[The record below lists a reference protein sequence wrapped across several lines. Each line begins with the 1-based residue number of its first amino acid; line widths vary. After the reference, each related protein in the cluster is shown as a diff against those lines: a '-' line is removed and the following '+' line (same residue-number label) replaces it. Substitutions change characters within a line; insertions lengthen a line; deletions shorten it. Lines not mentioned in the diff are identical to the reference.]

1 MTQSHQ
7 TSGKAPLEKK
17 RIGDTFVDNGLIS
30 RKQLNRALQEQNR
43 KGGHLG
49 SIMIEMGFISIDDL
63 LDFLSGQSGFPAV
76 NLYETDISKDV
87 LELLPREKI
96 QALKVLPISADE
108 NTLTLAMI
116 NPHDFET
123 VSEIGFSLAKK
134 IIPVIIPSFMMEA
147 VRNVLLADPAGGLS
161 GKLIKKMVD
170 ATHQKIGRTA
180 PLIALLQ
187 YVSQSKAND
196 LLLSAGAPPA
206 LKIGN
211 EVKRLTMPPLTPDDC
226 EQYARNLLS
235 EEEWATFE
243 QKNDCGIA
251 ITYPK
256 LGRFRANVFRQRNS
270 IAIALRNLPESIPSL
285 SDLNLP
291 EWLKA
296 YALRPQGLILI
307 GGPAGHGKSTTMCAL
322 VDIINNNRRCN
333 ILTLEDPVEFL
344 HKHKM
349 SNVNQRE
356 VGRDT
361 ESFNEGLRNVFRQA
375 PDVIVIGEM
384 RDTESMA
391 IAMRAA
397 STGHLV
403 LSTIHANN
411 STTVIETIIN
421 SFEPHRQSL
430 IRMMLADC
438 LLLCLSQRLLP
449 LKDGRGRIL
458 ALEKL
463 INSHRIRNRIRE
475 EKTHYIRSQM
485 QAGSKDYVS
494 LDVALAELYKKGAV
508 NLEDAV
514 IFAEDDMFFR
524 EMATGKKQ

>member
-1 MTQSHQ
+1 MTLPPRS
-7 TSGKAPLEKK
+7 TGKAPHGKK

-30 RKQLNRALQEQNR
+30 KEQLQQALQKQTR
-43 KGGHLG
+43 GGGHLG
-49 SIMIEMGFISIDDL
+49 SLLIEMGFISLDDL
-63 LDFLSGQSGFPAV
+63 LDFLSKQSGFPAI
-76 NLYETDISKDV
+76 NLYEVNIGRDLLKLISKEK
-87 LELLPREKI
+87 LHGFQILP
-96 QALKVLPISADE
+96 VSADE
-108 NTLTLAMI
+108 NTVTLAMI

-123 VSEIGFSLAKK
+123 VSEIGFLLGKK
-134 IIPVIIPSFMMEA
+134 VKPVIVPSFMMEA
-147 VRNVLLADPAGGLS
+147 VRKVLLAEPAGGLS

-170 ATHQKIGRTA
+170 ATRQKIGKAT
-180 PLIALLQ
+180 PLLAMLQ
-187 YVSQSKAND
+187 YISKSKAND
-196 LLLSAGAPPA
+196 LLLTAGAPPA
-206 LKIGN
+206 VKVSN
-211 EVKRLTMPPLTPDDC
+211 EVKRLTMPPLTPAEC
-226 EQYARNLLS
+226 EQYARDLLS
-235 EEEWATFE
+235 EKEWAVFE
-243 QKNDCGIA
+243 EKNDCGIA
-251 ITYPK
+251 VTYPN

-285 SDLNLP
+285 GDLNLP
-291 EWLKA
+291 EWLKEF
-296 YALRPQGLILI
+296 ALRPQGLILI

-333 ILTLEDPVEFL
+333 ILTLEDPVEYL

-349 SNVNQRE
+349 SNINQRE

-361 ESFNEGLRNVFRQA
+361 ESFSEGLRNVFRQA

-411 STTVIETIIN
+411 STSIIETIIN
-421 SFEPHRQSL
+421 AFEPHRQNL

-449 LKDGRGRIL
+449 LKDGQGRIL

-463 INSHRIRNRIRE
+463 INSHRIRNRIRDG
-475 EKTHYIRSQM
+475 KTHHIRSQM
-485 QAGSKDYVS
+485 QAGSEDYGS
-494 LDVALAELYKKGAV
+494 LDVSLAELYKKGAV
-508 NLEDAV
+508 SLEDAAP
-514 IFAEDDMFFR
+514 FAEDDLFFR
-524 EMATGKKQ
+524 EVATGKK

>member
-1 MTQSHQ
+1 MT
-7 TSGKAPLEKK
+7 TPPKKSGREPQEKK
-17 RIGDTFVDNGLIS
+17 RIGDAFVDNGLIS
-30 RKQLNRALQEQNR
+30 KEQLQKALQKQTQN
-43 KGGHLG
+43 GGHLG
-49 SIMIEMGFISIDDL
+49 SILIEMEFITIDNL
-63 LDFLSGQSGFPAV
+63 LDFLSIQSGFPAV
-76 NLYETDISKDV
+76 NLYNKNISKD
-87 LELLPREKI
+87 LLGLIPKEKLHKF
-96 QALKVLPISADE
+96 QVLPIASDDS
-108 NTLTLAMI
+108 TLTMAMI

-123 VSEIGFSLAKK
+123 VSEIGFLLGKK
-134 IIPVIIPSFMMEA
+134 VKPVIVPAFMMEA
-147 VRNVLLADPAGGLS
+147 VRKVLLADPAGGLS

-170 ATHQKIGRTA
+170 ASQQKLGKIT

-187 YVSQSKAND
+187 YLSKSKAND
-196 LLLSAGAPPA
+196 LLLTAGAPPA
-206 LKIGN
+206 LKISN
-211 EVKRLTMPPLTPDDC
+211 EVKRLTMPPLTPVDC
-226 EQYARNLLS
+226 EQYARDLLS
-235 EEEWATFE
+235 EKEWAVFE
-243 QKNDCGIA
+243 DTNDCGLA
-251 ITYPK
+251 VTYPQI
-256 LGRFRANVFRQRNS
+256 GRFRANVFRQRNS

-285 SDLNLP
+285 NDLNLP
-291 EWLKA
+291 EWLKEF
-296 YALRPQGLILI
+296 ALRPQGLILI

-333 ILTLEDPVEFL
+333 ILTLEDPVEYL

-349 SNVNQRE
+349 SNIKQRE

-384 RDTESMA
+384 RDMESMA

-411 STTVIETIIN
+411 STSIIETIIN
-421 SFEPHRQSL
+421 SFEPHRQNL

-449 LKDGRGRIL
+449 LKDGQGRVL

-475 EKTHYIRSQM
+475 EKTHHIRSQM
-485 QAGSKDYVS
+485 QAGSEDYGS
-494 LDVALAELYKKGAV
+494 LDVALATLYKKGAV
-508 NLEDAV
+508 KLEDAAK
-514 IFAEDDMFFR
+514 FAEDDLFFR
-524 EMATGKKQ
+524 EMATGKK

>member
-1 MTQSHQ
+1 MTTPPQK
-7 TSGKAPLEKK
+7 SGSEFQGRK
-17 RIGDTFVDNGLIS
+17 RIGDAFVDNGLIS
-30 RKQLNRALQEQNR
+30 KDQLHKALQRQTQ

-49 SIMIEMGFISIDDL
+49 SILIEMGFISIDDL
-63 LDFLSGQSGFPAV
+63 LDFLSRQSGFPAV
-76 NLYETDISKDV
+76 NLYNVNIGKDM
-87 LELLPREKI
+87 LELIPKEKI
-96 QALKVLPISADE
+96 QGFQVLPVSTDE
-108 NTLTLAMI
+108 TTLTLAMI

-123 VSEIGFSLAKK
+123 VSEIGFLLGKK
-134 IIPVIIPSFMMEA
+134 VKPVIVPAFMMEA
-147 VRNVLLADPAGGLS
+147 VRKVLLADPAEGLS

-170 ATHQKIGRTA
+170 ASQQKISKTA
-180 PLIALLQ
+180 PLITMLQ
-187 YVSQSKAND
+187 YLSKTKAND
-196 LLLSAGAPPA
+196 LLLTAGAPPA
-206 LKIGN
+206 LKISN
-211 EVKRLTMPPLTPDDC
+211 EVKRMTLPPLTPADC
-226 EQYARNLLS
+226 EEYARDLLS
-235 EEEWATFE
+235 KEEWAVFE
-243 QKNDCGIA
+243 EKNDCGIA
-251 ITYPK
+251 ATYPK
-256 LGRFRANVFRQRNS
+256 LGRFRANVFRQRGS
-270 IAIALRNLPESIPSL
+270 VAIALRNLPETIPSL
-285 SDLNLP
+285 DDLNLP
-291 EWLKA
+291 EWLREF
-296 YALRPQGLILI
+296 ALRPQGLILI

-333 ILTLEDPVEFL
+333 ILTLEDPVEYL

-349 SNVNQRE
+349 SNINQRE

-361 ESFNEGLRNVFRQA
+361 ESFGEGLRNVFRQA

-411 STTVIETIIN
+411 STSVIETIIN
-421 SFEPHRQSL
+421 SFEPHRQNL

-449 LKDGRGRIL
+449 LKDGQGRIL

-475 EKTHYIRSQM
+475 EKTHHVRSQM
-485 QAGSKDYVS
+485 QTGSEDYVS
-494 LDVALAELYKKGAV
+494 LDVSLATLYKKGAV

-514 IFAEDDMFFR
+514 KFAEDDLFFR
-524 EMATGKKQ
+524 EMATGKK

>member
-1 MTQSHQ
+1 MTSPPQS
-7 TSGKAPLEKK
+7 TGKKPHGKK
-17 RIGDTFVDNGLIS
+17 RIGDAFVDNGLIS
-30 RKQLNRALQEQNR
+30 KEQLQKALQKQTQN
-43 KGGHLG
+43 GGHLG
-49 SIMIEMGFISIDDL
+49 SILIEMRFITIDNL
-63 LDFLSGQSGFPAV
+63 LDFLSRQSGFPAV
-76 NLYETDISKDV
+76 NLYKTNISKDL
-87 LELLPREKI
+87 LELIPTEKLYSF
-96 QALKVLPISADE
+96 QVLPIATDD
-108 NTLTLAMI
+108 NTLTMAMI

-123 VSEIGFSLAKK
+123 VSEIGFLLGKK
-134 IIPVIIPSFMMEA
+134 INPVIVPSFMMEA
-147 VRNVLLADPAGGLS
+147 VRKVLLADPAGGLS

-170 ATHQKIGRTA
+170 ASQQKIGKIT

-187 YVSQSKAND
+187 YLSKSKAND
-196 LLLSAGAPPA
+196 LLLTAGAPPA
-206 LKIGN
+206 LKISN
-211 EVKRLTMPPLTPDDC
+211 EVKRLTMPPLTPADC
-226 EQYARNLLS
+226 EQYARDLLS
-235 EEEWATFE
+235 EEEWAVFE
-243 QKNDCGIA
+243 EKNDCGIA
-251 ITYPK
+251 VTYPN

-270 IAIALRNLPESIPSL
+270 AAIALRNLPESIPSL
-285 SDLNLP
+285 NDLNLP
-291 EWLKA
+291 EWLREF
-296 YALRPQGLILI
+296 ALRPQGLILI

-333 ILTLEDPVEFL
+333 ILTLEDPVEYL

-349 SNVNQRE
+349 SNINQRE

-361 ESFNEGLRNVFRQA
+361 ESFNEGLRHVFRQA

-411 STTVIETIIN
+411 STSIIETIIN
-421 SFEPHRQSL
+421 SFEPHRQNL

-449 LKDGRGRIL
+449 LKDGQGRVL

-475 EKTHYIRSQM
+475 EKTHHIRSQM
-485 QAGSKDYVS
+485 QAGSEDYGS
-494 LDVALAELYKKGAV
+494 LDVALANLYKKGSV
-508 NLEDAV
+508 KLEDAAK
-514 IFAEDDMFFR
+514 FADDDLFFR
-524 EMATGKKQ
+524 EVATGKK